1 MPLIE
6 LSLPTGALEPSTRDA
21 LVADLTTLVLAYQH
35 APDNEITRSI
45 SWAYVDERALYVG
58 GHPADTPHVRVKLT
72 IPQFALDEEHKE
84 HLVDAL
90 TARVV
95 EALGPGGDPCNV
107 WVLIDEVTDGNWAGG
122 GRVYHFRDIAALING
137 GGRRLLPA
145 A

>member
-21 LVADLTTLVLAYQH
+21 LVADLTSLALAYQQ
-35 APDNEITRSI
+35 APDNEVTRSI
-45 SWAYVDERALYVG
+45 AWAYVDERALYVG
-58 GHPADTPHVRVKLT
+58 GRPSTTPHVRLKLT
-72 IPQFALDEEHKE
+72 VPQFALDEERKE

-95 EALGPGGDPCNV
+95 EALGPAGNPCHV
-107 WVLIDEVTDGNWAGG
+107 MVLIDEVTDGNWAGG
-122 GRVYHFRDIAALING
+122 GRVYHFRDIAALMNG
-137 GGRRLLPA
+137 GARLVPA

>member
-6 LSLPTGALEPSTRDA
+6 LSLPTGALDPPTRDA
-21 LVADLTTLVLAYQH
+21 LVSDLTSLALAYQN
-35 APDNEITRSI
+35 APDNELTRSVA
-45 SWAYVDERALYVG
+45 WAYIDERALYVG
-58 GHPADTPHVRVKLT
+58 GRPASAPHVRVKLT
-72 IPQFALDEEHKE
+72 VPQFALDEERKE

-95 EALGPGGDPCNV
+95 QALGPAGQPCNV
-107 WVLIDEVTDGNWAGG
+107 WVLIDEVTDGNWAGA
-122 GRVYHFRDIAALING
+122 GRIYHFRDIAALVN

>member
-6 LSLPTGALEPSTRDA
+6 LSLPPGALAPETRDA
-21 LVADLTTLVLAYQH
+21 LVADLTGLVLAYQRM
-35 APDNEITRSI
+35 PDNEITRAI

-58 GHPADTPHVRVKLT
+58 GRPAGEPHVRVKVT
-72 IPQFALDEEHKE
+72 VPQFALDHEIKE

-95 EALGPGGDPCNV
+95 QALGPAGDKHRV
-107 WVLIDEVTDGNWAGG
+107 WVLIDEVTDGNWGG
-122 GRVYHFRDIAALING
+122 AGRVYHFRDISALVNG
-137 GGRRLLPA
+137 RLMPA